1 MTNTSKKFSWRA
13 FISFGLTYSFIIIFL
28 TGIVLY
34 LAPAGRIAQ
43 WVNWKF
49 AGFSKEEWQA
59 IHTNFSY
66 LFAILSI
73 FHLFTVNWK
82 TFVSYLKNKTQNGLN
97 KKRELFIST
106 FLTIAIFLGIL
117 FSVPPFSSVMDFG
130 EYLTNSWE
138 NKESAPPIP
147 HAELLTLT
155 ELVVQL
161 NDMPIE
167 KIEEKLIAN
176 KIKYENINQ
185 TLAEIAAI
193 NKITPNELYNII
205 SKKSGAGMPG
215 AGMGKKTLADIAI
228 ENNKDVDEL
237 INLLKDKN
245 IIATKDKTLKDI
257 AEEYDMAAKDIH
269 EIILP
274 TK

>member
-1 MTNTSKKFSWRA
+1 
-13 FISFGLTYSFIIIFL
+13 
-28 TGIVLY
+28 
-34 LAPAGRIAQ
+34 
-43 WVNWKF
+43 
-49 AGFSKEEWQA
+49 
-59 IHTNFSY
+59 
-66 LFAILSI
+66 
-73 FHLFTVNWK
+73 
-82 TFVSYLKNKTQNGLN
+82 
-97 KKRELFIST
+97 
-106 FLTIAIFLGIL
+106 
-117 FSVPPFSSVMDFG
+117 MDLG

-138 NKESAPPIP
+138 NEESTPPIP
-147 HAELLTLT
+147 HAELLTLS
-155 ELVVQL
+155 ELVQQL
-161 NDMPIE
+161 NDIPIE
-167 KIEEKLIAN
+167 KIEEKLLAN
-176 KIKYENINQ
+176 KIKFEHINQ

-215 AGMGKKTLADIAI
+215 AGMGKKTLSDIAY

-245 IIATKDKTLKDI
+245 IIATKDNTLKDI